1 MHNNESNPKAENQK
15 DTTDDLV
22 KMESETLSIQELE
35 ARLEA
40 LLTAGKMET
49 EQVDQAAM
57 KRISPRTEIRI
68 QTQLDPIVEETR
80 QFRSIAK
87 EVDNRYDSYLKG
99 EIK

>member
-1 MHNNESNPKAENQK
+1 
-15 DTTDDLV
+15 
-22 KMESETLSIQELE
+22 MESETLSIQELE